1 MWFHITFSSPEA
13 KSFLPEKT
21 GQLLGM
27 KGAFDDLDLSA
38 GGSTIAV
45 EYNPT
50 YQFYGEA
57 PSKRLQTPSRRF
69 L

>member
-1 MWFHITFSSPEA
+1 
-13 KSFLPEKT
+13 
-21 GQLLGM
+21 M

-38 GGSTIAV
+38 GGGTIAV

-57 PSKRLQTPSRRF
+57 PSKEDLTEAAEISQEEFNRHMEEFLKTHSRVAY
-69 L
+69 